1 MDKCVGELDA
11 HVMAETAMNP
21 ETRHLTRVNI
31 TDAKLAEQAIVDWMG
46 TKVENRKE
54 FISDNLNKFIM
65 EAID

>member
-1 MDKCVGELDA
+1 
-11 HVMAETAMNP
+11 MNP

-31 TDAKLAEQAIVDWMG
+31 TDAKLAEKAIVDWMG
-46 TKVENRKE
+46 TKVDNRKE